1 MSANDTTAES
11 SKAIGDLAE
20 SLAARFLEQHGLKV
34 LTRNFRCRGGE
45 IDLICRNGKTLVF
58 VEVRRRR
65 SASFGGAGASIT
77 RSKQRRIILAAQHYL
92 TANAKTECDCRFDCV
107 LLDGRTEDH
116 IEWIRDAFAAD

>member
-65 SASFGGAGASIT
+65 SASFGGAGASNGQRAGLSAAELA
-77 RSKQRRIILAAQHYL
+77 RSETGQSDRSRGFSQESRL
-92 TANAKTECDCRFDCV
+92 
-107 LLDGRTEDH
+107 
-116 IEWIRDAFAAD
+116 

>member
-77 RSKQRRIILAAQHYL
+77 RSKQRRIILAGQHYL
-92 TANAKTECDCRFDCV
+92 TANANTEWNCRFDCV

-116 IEWIRDAFAAD
+116 IEWIRDAFTAD

>member
-1 MSANDTTAES
+1 MSANDTTVES
-11 SKAIGDLAE
+11 SKAVGDLAE
-20 SLAARFLEQHGLKV
+20 GLAARFLEQQGLKV

-92 TANAKTECDCRFDCV
+92 PANAKTECDCRFDCV
-107 LLDGRTEDH
+107 LLDGRAENH
-116 IEWIRDAFAAD
+116 IEWIRDAFTAD